1 MFGEDKMS
9 RDEKDMRYG
18 RKVLGILLMVGTVIF
33 IMATINISYFF
44 HLDALLLVAIGT
56 IGYALAKNHN
66 KSVFDNIG
74 DGAVYFGWLG
84 VLIAGIAIASDGF
97 MSNNSE
103 DLGPAV
109 AMMLHP
115 LFYGYFVRLITRV
128 F

>member
-1 MFGEDKMS
+1 MS

-97 MSNNSE
+97 MPNNSE

>member
-1 MFGEDKMS
+1 MFGEEKMN
-9 RDEKDMRYG
+9 RDEKDMRFG
-18 RKVLGILLMVGTVIF
+18 RKVLGILLMVGIVIF

-44 HLDALLLVAIGT
+44 HLDALLLVTIGT

-66 KSVFDNIG
+66 SSVFDNIG

-97 MSNNSE
+97 MSNKLE
-103 DLGPAV
+103 DLGPAL